1 MVSRILLIDLLLDS
15 GVQRLTGEKV
25 VGGFFDG
32 FLAVRYHRRN
42 TVVGG
47 NGKAPDVPAWLLGQ
61 DFACEILI
69 KVRIRAD

>member
-1 MVSRILLIDLLLDS
+1 VLFRS
-15 GVQRLTGEKV
+15 QHLTGEKV

-47 NGKAPDVPAWLLGQ
+47 NDKAPGVPAIASRSN
-61 DFACEILI
+61 FACEILI